1 MPPSSAELRRGK
13 FNAQKKA
20 DREHCCFGAD
30 HRAYSGVLGERVG
43 GGRLVGVSALAEPRS
58 SLHEGRELRL
68 SLSLPHSTR
77 YGVGAI
83 FTRTANLVNKLHAV
97 QAPMT
102 DNFRLGVSVRCA
114 VMVAAEPV
122 LSCQFGGGERSSAK
136 LCVLQCLPYCPAPRL
151 NFARI

>member
-1 MPPSSAELRRGK
+1 MAVGDGVPPSSAELRRGK

-30 HRAYSGVLGERVG
+30 HRAYSGVLGERVD

-68 SLSLPHSTR
+68 SPSLPHSTR

-83 FTRTANLVNKLHAV
+83 FTRTANLVNKLRGASAYDR
-97 QAPMT
+97 QFYIGRFCP
-102 DNFRLGVSVRCA
+102 LRCYDRRRA
-114 VMVAAEPV
+114 SAE
-122 LSCQFGGGERSSAK
+122 LSIWWR
-136 LCVLQCLPYCPAPRL
+136 
-151 NFARI
+151 